1 MYRIPHAIGDILTII
16 KIKIANTINLFY
28 YIWHQQNDL
37 AGLEMDIDNI
47 KKLAKELNISTS
59 TISRA
64 FNGSSDINKDTK
76 ERILEFARQ
85 HNFLPNHYASN
96 LRDKKTKTLA
106 VIIPEI
112 ANDFFSQAINGIE
125 EVARKKGFYILLY
138 RTDDIFEKEVSFVN
152 YLNNGKVDGII
163 MSVSGEANDHN
174 YLRQLEKKHMPVVFF
189 DRVYED
195 IEAAKVTTN
204 DYESSFAATEHLLQT
219 GCRRVAY
226 LVVNKSIS
234 IGKVRMQGY
243 VDALQKHNIAFD
255 DELVIDCSN
264 DEKVNHKILTKV
276 LQEIKPDGIFSSVE
290 RLAFATYAV
299 CYDLNIVIP
308 RDLKMISFSSLGI
321 APLLNP
327 ALSTITQPAYEM
339 GIKAANLLFEAL
351 EEKAG
356 SNHKREV
363 VLKSKLFIRKSSS
376 GE

>member
-1 MYRIPHAIGDILTII
+1 
-16 KIKIANTINLFY
+16 
-28 YIWHQQNDL
+28 
-37 AGLEMDIDNI
+37 MDNINI

-64 FNGSSDINKDTK
+64 FNGNTDINKDTK
-76 ERILEFARQ
+76 ERILAYAKQ

-106 VIIPEI
+106 VIVPEI

-138 RTDDIFEKEVSFVN
+138 RTDDVFEQEVSFVN
-152 YLNNGKVDGII
+152 YLNNGKADGII

-174 YLRQLEKKHMPVVFF
+174 YLKQLETKNVPVVFF

-204 DYESSFAATEHLLQT
+204 DYDSSFAATEHLIKT
-219 GCRRVAY
+219 GCKKVAY

-243 VDALQKHNIAFD
+243 MDALHKHKIPFD
-255 DELVIDCSN
+255 DNLAIDCSN
-264 DEKVNHKILTKV
+264 DEKVNYKILKKV
-276 LQEIKPDGIFSSVE
+276 LQGIKPDGIFSSVE
-290 RLAFATYAV
+290 RLAFATYYV
-299 CYDLNIVIP
+299 CNDIGISIP
-308 RDLKMISFSSLGI
+308 NDLKVISFSSLRV
-321 APLLNP
+321 APLLSP
-327 ALSTITQPAYEM
+327 PLSTITQPAYEM
-339 GIKAANLLFEAL
+339 GVKAATLLFDAL
-351 EEKAG
+351 ENNNAPKKE
-356 SNHKREV
+356 HI
-363 VLKSKLFIRKSSS
+363 LKSKLFLRTSSL